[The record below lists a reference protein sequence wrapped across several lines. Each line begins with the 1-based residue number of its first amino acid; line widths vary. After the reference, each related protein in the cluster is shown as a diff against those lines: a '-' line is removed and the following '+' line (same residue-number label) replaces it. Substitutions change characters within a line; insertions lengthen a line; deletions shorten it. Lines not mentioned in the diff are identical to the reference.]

1 LWIALLSERFGYAW
15 AKTHADSDSSAMEFI
30 EVWRL
35 NMKCFTPTLL
45 TALVALAPLSFVTA
59 EPPEIAVQMTQAK
72 SFEPKTIKV
81 KTGDTVVWK
90 NVSDM
95 PHSVTDVPS
104 LAATPEDAALPPN
117 AKEFDSGLIS
127 PGKDYSHTF
136 TVPGTYKYFCI
147 PHEAAG
153 MVGTVIVSK

>member
-1 LWIALLSERFGYAW
+1 LWIALLSEMSGYAW
-15 AKTHADSDSSAMEFI
+15 AKTHADSDSSAMDVI

-35 NMKCFTPTLL
+35 NMKRFTPTLL

-72 SFEPKTIKV
+72 SFEPKTITV

-95 PHSVTDVPS
+95 PHTVTDVPS
-104 LAATPEDAALPPN
+104 LAATAQDAALPPN

-153 MVGTVIVSK
+153 MLGTVIVSK

>member
-1 LWIALLSERFGYAW
+1 
-15 AKTHADSDSSAMEFI
+15 
-30 EVWRL
+30 
-35 NMKCFTPTLL
+35 MKRFTPTLL
-45 TALVALAPLSFVTA
+45 TALVTLAPLSVITA

-72 SFEPKTIKV
+72 SFEPKTITV

-104 LAATPEDAALPPN
+104 LAITAQDAALPPN

-127 PGKDYSHTF
+127 PGKDYSHKF

-147 PHEAAG
+147 PHEAVG
-153 MVGTVIVSK
+153 MVEDYVIVSK